1 LSAAPPAVRRL
12 EPQRESAWLS
22 KEAAVNI
29 NLLDLFARMG
39 RINPAVFDVI
49 PRGPQRAFRA
59 LSPGEAV
66 ELNPQPLPPRIEVQF
81 AAARVANEIAL
92 AAVAA
97 AAAGNEEGAERI
109 VMEAVDDWCGTPS
122 GHRPIPWP
130 GPWPFPSVDP
140 DPHPWLV
147 DTVRLVGALTLAS
160 VGAQVAEGTAREA
173 LGKGAERLLDV
184 ALAGASS
191 ESLQSALSTRT

>member
-1 LSAAPPAVRRL
+1 
-12 EPQRESAWLS
+12 
-22 KEAAVNI
+22 VNI
-29 NLLDLFARMG
+29 NLLDLLARMA
-39 RINPAVFDVI
+39 RINPAIFDVI
-49 PRGPQRAFRA
+49 PRGPQGNFRA
-59 LSPGEAV
+59 LFPGEAV
-66 ELNPQPLPPRIEVQF
+66 ELNPQPLPPKEALQF

-97 AAAGNEEGAERI
+97 EAAGNEEAAEQI
-109 VMEAVDDWCGTPS
+109 VMQAVDDWCGTPS

-130 GPWPFPSVDP
+130 GPWPFPSDVYEP

-173 LGKGAERLLDV
+173 LGHGAERLMES
-184 ALAGASS
+184 ALAGQT
-191 ESLQSALSTRT
+191 ERTREPALT